1 MTATKKRNI
10 DSMKISK
17 SSVLLLLF
25 QKYIPTA
32 SLDFVDKVRLV
43 VRHADR
49 STQRCRQRH
58 RADFSFSSSSS
69 SSSFAALAF
78 VAFPL
83 CRVAPD
89 FPAAKQVHNCQLAA
103 CLVGSLQAT
112 PPLSVLFPI
121 LCCCLLRFFLFQQ
134 TLVDFIGLLLL
145 LLLPSALASTVKQHR
160 RRDAATNVAS
170 PSTTVSQSV

>member
-112 PPLSVLFPI
+112 PPLSNNNNIQWI
-121 LCCCLLRFFLFQQ
+121 LLVYYYCCYYRLHWLQLLN
-134 TLVDFIGLLLL
+134 
-145 LLLPSALASTVKQHR
+145 STVAETR
-160 RRDAATNVAS
+160 RRMS
-170 PSTTVSQSV
+170 PPRQLR